1 MKRGKKEAINIS
13 NKINPILLNIIDNI
27 ITIIILM
34 IFIFITTILNIPT
47 IVAIIATSPFVV
59 WAVRANE
66 NFRQFFKIF
75 YPPYF
80 SS

>member
-1 MKRGKKEAINIS
+1 MKDGNKTIKKS
-13 NKINPILLNIIDNI
+13 NKKNPILLNIIDNI

-34 IFIFITTILNIPT
+34 IFTFITTILNIPT
-47 IVAIIATSPFVV
+47 IVAIAATSPFVV
-59 WAVRANE
+59 WAVRANDS
-66 NFRQFFKIF
+66 FRKFFKIF

>member
-1 MKRGKKEAINIS
+1 MKRGKKETINIS

-47 IVAIIATSPFVV
+47 VVAIIASSPFVV
-59 WAVRANE
+59 WAVRANKS
-66 NFRQFFKIF
+66 FRQFFKIF